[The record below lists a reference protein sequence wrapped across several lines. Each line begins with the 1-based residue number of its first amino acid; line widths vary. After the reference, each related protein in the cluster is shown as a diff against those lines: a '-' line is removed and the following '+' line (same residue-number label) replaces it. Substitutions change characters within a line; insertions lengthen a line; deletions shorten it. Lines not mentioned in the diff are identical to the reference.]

1 MAVRFFVAKRAAT
14 DAAGRSAGG
23 HGQPAGG
30 RLARAPAGGG
40 GAVWT
45 VGRDGMPTT
54 WDLLTQ
60 RWTCHLAPATQPAL
74 ATILQSIPTSPSF
87 NSEGIAP
94 PSLGN
99 VGPDDLG
106 NINGH

>member
-1 MAVRFFVAKRAAT
+1 MTAC
-14 DAAGRSAGG
+14 
-23 HGQPAGG
+23 
-30 RLARAPAGGG
+30 
-40 GAVWT
+40 
-45 VGRDGMPTT
+45 PTT